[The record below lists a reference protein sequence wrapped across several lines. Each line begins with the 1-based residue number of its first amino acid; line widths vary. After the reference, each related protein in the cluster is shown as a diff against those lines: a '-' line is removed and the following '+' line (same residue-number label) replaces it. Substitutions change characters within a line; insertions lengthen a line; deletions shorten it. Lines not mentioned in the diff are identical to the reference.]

1 MEGNCTSSIA
11 NIYIHEPIWIF
22 PVCIPCAQPLQEEA
36 EVNAQLV
43 SRAKRMVEE
52 QDDEIKKVNELVLH
66 AKCNAIR
73 DAQNA
78 EKEEILHAMKEE
90 EVRCKNV
97 MEIWVL
103 VCQSTHPFN

>member
-1 MEGNCTSSIA
+1 MSPYEHFLYVFHVG
-11 NIYIHEPIWIF
+11 
-22 PVCIPCAQPLQEEA
+22 QPLQEEA

-78 EKEEILHAMKEE
+78 EKGEILQAMKEE

-97 MEIWVL
+97 MGVHFWW
-103 VCQSTHPFN
+103 N